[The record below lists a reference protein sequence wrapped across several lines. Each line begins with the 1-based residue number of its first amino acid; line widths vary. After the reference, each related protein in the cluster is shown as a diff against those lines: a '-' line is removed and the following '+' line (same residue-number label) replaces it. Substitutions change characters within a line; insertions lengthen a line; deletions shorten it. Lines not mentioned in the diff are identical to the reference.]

1 MRYHYAMEYSKTG
14 EPLVA
19 YSNPVGRLLVHKRT
33 RDRLPVENVLVEY
46 EGSFPRKL
54 LPKSEELWGREVTL
68 LLPGFSY
75 SEAQAVVQRWYS
87 AVWGGRLGMTHK
99 GVPLDRTLPELEQML
114 DSVVADSNWVLQ
126 GAYEQNVPHAV
137 QWKRIEGDCY
147 ELQAFTSGM
156 SSQMNKEV
164 LVARAK
170 LTGRVLRFMYP
181 DRFGVL
187 RTRRVAVRKFSAN
200 ELYDRTV
207 GALENKLYRKPK
219 EYGPYFAATVRE
231 FDSFERTFVKRHRR
245 FTFAKAQ
252 DMVLE
257 TAPVKSLQPEWLV
270 RVNFAKHSCS
280 VKLDTVC

>member
-1 MRYHYAMEYSKTG
+1 MEYSKTG
-14 EPLVA
+14 ESLVA
-19 YSNPVGRLLVHKRT
+19 YANPVGKLLVHKRT
-33 RDRLPVENVLVEY
+33 RDRLPIEDALVEH
-46 EGSFPRKL
+46 EGPFPNKL
-54 LPKSEELWGREVTL
+54 LPKSEELWEREVTL

-75 SEAQAVVQRWYS
+75 SEAQAVVQRWRS
-87 AVWGGRLGMTHK
+87 AIWGNRLTATYD
-99 GVPLDRTLPELEQML
+99 GVALDRTLPEIEQML

-126 GAYEQNVPHAV
+126 KAYEQNIPHAV
-137 QWKRIEGDCY
+137 QWKRIEGDRY

-156 SSQMNKEV
+156 STQVNKEA
-164 LVARAK
+164 LAARAK

-187 RTRRVAVRKFSAN
+187 RTRRVAVRKFSAT

-207 GALENKLYRKPK
+207 GALENKLYRRSK

-231 FDSFERTFVKRHRR
+231 FDSFELTFVKRHRR
-245 FTFAKAQ
+245 FTLSKAQ
-252 DMVLE
+252 HMVLE
-257 TAPVKSLQPEWLV
+257 TAPTKSLQPEWLV

>member
-1 MRYHYAMEYSKTG
+1 MEYSKIG
-14 EPLVA
+14 EPLAA

-33 RDRLPVENVLVEY
+33 RDRLPTENVLVEY
-46 EGSFPRKL
+46 EGPFPNKL

-75 SEAQAVVQRWYS
+75 SEAQAVLQRWYS
-87 AVWGGRLGMTHK
+87 AVWGARLATTHS

-126 GAYEQNVPHAV
+126 KAYEQNIPHAV
-137 QWKRIEGDCY
+137 QWGRIKGDRY
-147 ELQAFTSGM
+147 ELQAFTSGV
-156 SSQMNKEV
+156 STRASKEA

-187 RTRRVAVRKFSAN
+187 RTRRVAVRKFSAT
-200 ELYDRTV
+200 ELYDRTI
-207 GALENKLYRKPK
+207 GAFENKLYRSPK

-231 FDSFERTFVKRHRR
+231 FDSFDRTFVKCHRR

-257 TAPVKSLQPEWLV
+257 TALVKSLQPEWLV
-270 RVNFAKHSCS
+270 RINFAKHSCS
-280 VKLDTVC
+280 VKLDTLS